1 MVATPTASQTV
12 LGYDR
17 TINKAQSQT
26 YAMRS
31 CAMRRLG
38 KDVFRHVADVDFYG
52 AATVELE
59 SEVKSK
65 EY

>member
-1 MVATPTASQTV
+1 
-12 LGYDR
+12 
-17 TINKAQSQT
+17 
-26 YAMRS
+26 
-31 CAMRRLG
+31 MRRLG
-38 KDVFRHVADVDFYG
+38 KDVFRHFADVDFYR

>member
-1 MVATPTASQTV
+1 M
-12 LGYDR
+12 

-38 KDVFRHVADVDFYG
+38 KDVFRHFADVDFYR